1 MRGGEYKCRVLKV
14 HLKARD
20 RQLKIITYRLLYKK
34 LIVTTNQKSIHTK
47 KKKESIRGLKK
58 TYKNKSKIIKK
69 AIKTYILISTLNVNA
84 LNALTKR
91 HRLKGYKTRL
101 LYILPT
107 RDSLLI

>member
-58 TYKNKSKIIKK
+58 N
-69 AIKTYILISTLNVNA
+69 L
-84 LNALTKR
+84 
-91 HRLKGYKTRL
+91 
-101 LYILPT
+101 
-107 RDSLLI
+107 